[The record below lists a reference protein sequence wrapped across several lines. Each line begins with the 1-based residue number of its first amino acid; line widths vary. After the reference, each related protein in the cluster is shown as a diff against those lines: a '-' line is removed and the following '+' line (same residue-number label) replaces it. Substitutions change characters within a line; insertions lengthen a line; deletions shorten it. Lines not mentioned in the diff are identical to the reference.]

1 MSGCGRRKHPA
12 EDLACQKRLALG
24 SKLAAEN
31 ATNLARALVRA
42 LPIAN
47 IQERALRIFRGEQT
61 GTDGMNEV
69 GRESQ
74 DRGNTVEMDEEAG
87 MTGAENKM
95 VETANRGMQ
104 HRRLARLVQTET
116 LMVVVPVSPIGAGTK
131 LRAVRAVLEDGA
143 KENAHPGVGTRLR
156 DRLENHRKGAGWI
169 STLKSGKKSK
179 SSWIETGIVT
189 MMKGQW

>member
-1 MSGCGRRKHPA
+1 
-12 EDLACQKRLALG
+12 
-24 SKLAAEN
+24 
-31 ATNLARALVRA
+31 
-42 LPIAN
+42 
-47 IQERALRIFRGEQT
+47 
-61 GTDGMNEV
+61 MNEV

-74 DRGNTVEMDEEAG
+74 DRENTVEMDGEAG
-87 MTGAENKM
+87 MTGAEDKM

-104 HRRLARLVQTET
+104 HRHLAPLVQTEI

-131 LRAVRAVLEDGA
+131 LHADRAVQADGA
-143 KENAHPGVGTRLR
+143 KGNAHPEVGTRLR

-169 STLKSGKKSK
+169 STLKNGKKSK